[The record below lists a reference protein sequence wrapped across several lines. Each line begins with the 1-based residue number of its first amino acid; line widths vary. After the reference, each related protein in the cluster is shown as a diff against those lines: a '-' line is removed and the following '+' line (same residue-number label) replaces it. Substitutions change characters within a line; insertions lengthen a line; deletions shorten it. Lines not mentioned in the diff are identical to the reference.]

1 MLLVVDKRS
10 NREAG
15 NRTSTR
21 DSEEPALFGSAE
33 LLHRC
38 IPRNQSQD
46 EAFIAKSLVGT
57 FLASGI
63 LA

>member
-10 NREAG
+10 NCVAG
-15 NRTSTR
+15 KTSTR
-21 DSEEPALFGSAE
+21 GSEEPASGSAE
-33 LLHRC
+33 LLHCC
-38 IPRNQSQD
+38 IPRNHSQD

-57 FLASGI
+57 FLTSGI